1 MSRGLGDVYKRQFH
15 VLSVW
20 RRGGFNLI
28 MEATKAKGKV
38 HRIMCTSKDKIM
50 ITSRIP
56 LSSIPLASTE
66 KRR

>member
-1 MSRGLGDVYKRQFH
+1 M
-15 VLSVW
+15 W

-56 LSSIPLASTE
+56 LSSIPLVSTE